1 MAAFAIAPARERLS
15 IGSQSGNLRYEG
27 VMTMIRSR
35 WSVRAALAL
44 LLLAAPPAYAGTVAL
59 TFDDLPIFGR
69 YAPTAEGTSI
79 TDKLLGGFRRHHWKV
94 TGFVN
99 EVQLV
104 GYDRTARIAWLDHW
118 LDAGMDLGNH
128 SYSHLSLDKTPV
140 ETYIADVAR
149 GGVETGK
156 LLAARG
162 RKERWY
168 RYPYLETGL
177 TLDVRHRF
185 EGWLHDHG
193 YRVAP
198 VTMEN
203 SDWEFAEPYDDA
215 LARGDARQAAHI
227 RAAYL
232 DFTTRIVAW
241 YQQAGQQL
249 LGRQPAYVFLLHAS
263 RLNSVSIDDLAAILA
278 KAHLDVVP
286 LDTAMRDPAYKI
298 ADTYVGPDGDEW
310 LTRWSLT
317 LHRDLPYAS
326 IPEVPADIA
335 AADEKL
341 EAEPAAA
348 PAKPAMPPPAAH

>member
-1 MAAFAIAPARERLS
+1 
-15 IGSQSGNLRYEG
+15 
-27 VMTMIRSR
+27 MTTIRSGWLKR
-35 WSVRAALAL
+35 TILAGAL
-44 LLLAAPPAYAGTVAL
+44 LLSATPLRAGTVAL

-69 YAPTAEGTSI
+69 YAPTAEGSAI
-79 TDKLLGGFRRHHWKV
+79 TNRLLGGFQRHHWQV

-99 EVQLV
+99 EIQLANYDKPVRV
-104 GYDRTARIAWLDHW
+104 GWLKQW

-140 ETYIADVAR
+140 EAYIADVAK
-149 GGVETGK
+149 GQVETSK
-156 LLAARG
+156 LLAERG

-177 TLDVRHRF
+177 TTQTRHRF

-193 YRVAP
+193 YRIAP

-215 LARGDARQAAHI
+215 LAHGDTRQAAHI

-232 DFTTRIVAW
+232 DFTAKIVAW

-263 RLNSVSIDDLAAILA
+263 RLNSVSIDELAAILA

-286 LDTAMRDPAYKI
+286 LDTAMRDPAYTI

-317 LHRDLPYAS
+317 LHRTLPYAS
-326 IPEVPADIA
+326 IPAVPADIA
-335 AADEKL
+335 AADAKL
-341 EAEPAAA
+341 EGEPA
-348 PAKPAMPPPAAH
+348 PPPAPPPAKH